1 MIIEQRPIPISPQLL
16 KPCSQGGWNAGEDV
30 NNDRDRRNHNPRAKP
45 MISGVRTRVTVQP
58 GGLIEIRSDELEVVQ

>member
-1 MIIEQRPIPISPQLL
+1 MPHPNLATPP
-16 KPCSQGGWNAGEDV
+16 KNHGAGEDV
-30 NNDRDRRNHNPRAKP
+30 NNDRDGRNHNPRAKP